1 MVLILPLIIIAL
13 LILANG
19 LFVAAEFSIIGAR
32 PSRIEQLT
40 RDGNRAARWVGEI
53 LHNRTR
59 TDRYIA
65 TAQLGITLASVGLGM
80 YAEPAIAHLIEGPL
94 HDWFGL
100 EGAIVH
106 TISFILALTGITY
119 LHVVLGEMVPK
130 SIALQGPERTVLFL
144 STFMRFV
151 GKLFSI
157 PVSVL
162 NRIGLLTLKL
172 LRVPPPG
179 MDSRL
184 YSLDELEMVVLESY
198 AGGLLDQREQ
208 ELVANILDFSEERVE
223 QVMIPRTLITAIRVS
238 IPEQELLDLIPTTSY
253 SRLPVYRG
261 SIDNIVGMLHLKDLV
276 RQQLAGDPFDLPSL
290 LRKVSFVPDT
300 LPVKTLLASFKRL
313 HQHMAIIID
322 EHGGTLGLVTLEDLL
337 EEVVGDVRDEF
348 DAGDEAPITVVE
360 PGYLIALGGAQLD
373 DLAAY
378 VPIPPHGYDIATIG
392 GLVLAE
398 LGRRPQV
405 GDEIRTGEIIFRV
418 VDVDRLA
425 ITRLSIHF
433 PPNTAPGPDGS
444 PSP

>member
-162 NRIGLLTLKL
+162 NHIGLLTLKL

-405 GDEIRTGEIIFRV
+405 GDDIRTGEIIFRV

>member
-1 MVLILPLIIIAL
+1 
-13 LILANG
+13 
-19 LFVAAEFSIIGAR
+19 
-32 PSRIEQLT
+32 
-40 RDGNRAARWVGEI
+40 
-53 LHNRTR
+53 
-59 TDRYIA
+59 
-65 TAQLGITLASVGLGM
+65 
-80 YAEPAIAHLIEGPL
+80 
-94 HDWFGL
+94 
-100 EGAIVH
+100 
-106 TISFILALTGITY
+106 
-119 LHVVLGEMVPK
+119 MVPK
-130 SIALQGPERTVLFL
+130 SIALQGPERTVLVL

-157 PVSVL
+157 PVSAL

-172 LRVPPPG
+172 LRVPPPD

-198 AGGLLDQREQ
+198 AGGLLNQREQ
-208 ELVANILDFSEERVE
+208 ELVANVLDFSEERVE
-223 QVMIPRTLITAIRVS
+223 QVMIPRTLITAIPIA
-238 IPEQELLDLIPTTSY
+238 IPEQALLELVPTTSY

-261 SIDNIVGMLHLKDLV
+261 SVDNIVGMLHLKDLV
-276 RQQLAGDPFDLPSL
+276 RQQLSGDPFDLPSL
-290 LRKVSFVPDT
+290 LRKVSFVPET
-300 LPVKTLLASFKRL
+300 LPVKSLLASFKRL
-313 HQHMAIIID
+313 HQHMAIVID

-348 DAGDEAPITVVE
+348 DAGEEAPITIVE
-360 PGYLIALGGAQLD
+360 PGYLIALGVAQLD

-378 VPIPPHGYDIATIG
+378 VPVPGHDYDIATVG

-405 GDEIRTGEIIFRV
+405 GDEIRTGEIIYRV

-433 PPNTAPGPDGS
+433 PPDATPDPDDS

>member
-1 MVLILPLIIIAL
+1 MVVVVPFIIIAL
-13 LILANG
+13 LILVNG
-19 LFVAAEFSIIGAR
+19 VFVAAEFSIIGAR
-32 PSRIEQLT
+32 PSRIERLAK
-40 RDGNRAARWVGEI
+40 DGNRAAQWVRGV
-53 LHNRTR
+53 LHSRTR

-106 TISFILALTGITY
+106 TISFIVALSGITY

-130 SIALQGPERTVLFL
+130 SLALQGPERTVLML
-144 STFMRFV
+144 TTFMRFV

-157 PVSVL
+157 PVSAL
-162 NRIGLLTLKL
+162 NWIGLLTLKL

-198 AGGLLDQREQ
+198 AGGLLNQREQ

-223 QVMIPRTLITAIRVS
+223 QVMIPRTLITAIPIT
-238 IPEQELLDLIPTTSY
+238 IPEQALLDLIPTTGY

-261 SIDNIVGMLHLKDLV
+261 SVDNIVGMLHLKDLV
-276 RQQLAGDPFDLPSL
+276 RQQLSGDPFDLPSL
-290 LRKVSFVPDT
+290 LRKVSFVPET
-300 LPVKTLLASFKRL
+300 LPVKSLLASFKRL

-348 DAGDEAPITVVE
+348 DAGEEAPITIVE
-360 PGYLIALGGAQLD
+360 PGYLIALGVAQLD
-373 DLAAY
+373 ELAAY
-378 VPIPPHGYDIATIG
+378 VPIPEHDYDIATIG

-405 GDEIRTGEIIFRV
+405 GDEIRTGEIIYRV

-425 ITRLSIHF
+425 VTRLSIHF
-433 PPNTAPGPDGS
+433 PPDAAPTLDAQPA
-444 PSP
+444 P